1 MASFTDQI
9 QTFNPYVSQLPV
21 EAMVKV
27 GMQKQQQYDQ
37 GVQKI
42 QGYIDNIAGMDVAN
56 DADKAYLQ
64 SKLNDLSGKLKI
76 VAAGDFS
83 NQQLVNSVGG
93 MATSIVKDPT
103 VQNAVASTAWYRKQ
117 LGEMEK
123 AISEGKSSVA
133 NVDDFNEQASV
144 WLGGTKPGQKFN
156 GRYSPYVDMNKKFL
170 DVLKSLGANA
180 TQEDIAYAT
189 DPATG
194 KPDPNKIAAVMA
206 RKGYEGISADRIEN
220 AINATL
226 SPEDVNQL
234 RIDANYRFKGQGV
247 PELQKYAMTASSK
260 QVEGINN
267 YIEKLEEFAKAKSS
281 SPIEASQALQSI
293 EQLKAK
299 KLAIEENLTTELE
312 NIAKNPSAAKFDI
325 YKKGYVDSFS
335 NAFSWEKQ
343 RVELMNNPA
352 LAAQHWEKE
361 NALAKSKFALDVR
374 SQNWKEYI
382 DTEGLKIDRAKL
394 DLDLVKTYGTGSGF
408 TTYAGTSPVVKDPVV
423 AMRQD
428 ANAKDQQALDDVK
441 AMATDLYKKADSK
454 AVGNVEKS
462 ILAYQ
467 NAKTPAERNAA
478 IPVEWREVAD
488 RIIENRVRAKSLN
501 VAITNAE
508 KKALEDPT
516 VLGTQSNIYK
526 DVQKRNGITLTI
538 GGNPVTFTNKEVYD
552 FLNKE
557 KNVTQRVVSK
567 GSKTGTVDKTVK
579 DIDVADLTPKERQL
593 FDFIKTSRYGA
604 APASSSASQS
614 TVNNLFTQY
623 DDLIA
628 RGGELKKSINK
639 AVTSD
644 LLERSGKYI
653 PAINSIFVGTKDDM
667 SRINME
673 SIAGTIL
680 SRVKRD
686 KGGNEGLN
694 VGNAELMV
702 SGDGKANTQYQTLV
716 QGDDT
721 FLVLKQGETEET
733 IRLTPQEKAQLPKS
747 KNAPSQQDIDVITAQ
762 RLNGG
767 NTNTTGK
774 PQDGFFQRN
783 SFPNVTNL
791 NVTADLNQN
800 KSNSAVQYLN
810 LNVQLPSG
818 WKSLKLTNFPL
829 DVTSATKR
837 INQLTDKEVKELFL
851 KSDGIPQAWKE
862 EIKKL

>member
-9 QTFNPYVSQLPV
+9 SNFNPYVQQLPV
-21 EAMVKV
+21 EAMAQV
-27 GMQKQQQYDQ
+27 GMQKQAQYDA

-42 QGYIDNIAGMDVAN
+42 QGYIDNIAGMDVVN

-64 SKLNDLSGKLKI
+64 SKLGELGSNLKT

-93 MATSIVKDPT
+93 MATKIVKDPT
-103 VQNAVASTAWYRKQ
+103 VQNAVSSTAWYRKQ
-117 LGEMEK
+117 LAEMEK
-123 AISEGKSSVA
+123 AISEGKSSVS
-133 NVDDFNEQASV
+133 NIDDFNEQANA
-144 WLGGTKPGQKFN
+144 WLSSGKAGQKFN

-194 KPDPNKIAAVMA
+194 KPDPTKIAAVMA

-226 SPEDVNQL
+226 SPEDINQL

-247 PELQKYAMTASSK
+247 PELQKYAINTSSK
-260 QVEGINN
+260 QIEGINN

-281 SPIEASQALQSI
+281 SPVEASQALDSI
-293 EQLKAK
+293 EKLKAK
-299 KLAIEENLTTELE
+299 KLSIEGNLTTELE

-343 RVELMNNPA
+343 RVELLSNPA

-361 NALAKSKFALDVR
+361 YALKKSEYALDIR
-374 SQNWKEYI
+374 EQNWKEYV
-382 DTEGLKIDRAKL
+382 DSEGLKIDQAKL

-408 TTYAGTSPVVKDPVV
+408 TTYAGSSPVVKDPVV
-423 AMRQD
+423 AMKQD
-428 ANAKDQQALDDVK
+428 ANAKDQQALNDIK
-441 AMATDLYKKADSK
+441 EIAKDLYKKADSK
-454 AVGNVEKS
+454 SIGAVEQS
-462 ILAYQ
+462 IIAYQ
-467 NAKTPAERNAA
+467 NAKTPEERNAA

-488 RIIENRVRAKSLN
+488 KIIENRVRAKSLN
-501 VAITNAE
+501 VAIGEAE

-516 VLGTQSNIYK
+516 VLGTKANIEK
-526 DVQKRNGITLTI
+526 DVKNRNGLTLNI
-538 GGNPVTFTNKEVYD
+538 GGTPVKFTNQEVYD

-557 KNVTQRVVSK
+557 KIVKQRVDAK
-567 GSKTGTVDKTVK
+567 GSKTGTADKNIR
-579 DIDVADLTPKERQL
+579 DINVADLTPKEKQL

-604 APASSSASQS
+604 APAPKSAAQS

-623 DDLIA
+623 DDLVA
-628 RGGELKKSINK
+628 RGGELKKSISK

-673 SIAGTIL
+673 SVVGTIL

-694 VGNAELMV
+694 VSNAELMV

-721 FLVLKQGETEET
+721 FLVVKQGEAEET
-733 IRLTPQEKAQLPKS
+733 IRLTEQEKAQLPKS

-774 PQDGFFQRN
+774 PQDAFFQRN
-783 SFPNVTNL
+783 SFPNVSNL

-818 WKSLKLTNFPL
+818 WKSLKVTNFPL

-837 INQLTDKEVKELFL
+837 INQLTDKEIKELFL
-851 KSDGIPQAWKE
+851 KSDGIPQAWKDE
-862 EIKKL
+862 LKNL